1 MLTDTKLKNLKP
13 QGKMYKVS
21 DRDGLYVAVLISG
34 TISFRYDYRIN
45 GRRETLVIG
54 QYGRDGIT
62 LAEARDELIAAKKLL
77 NAGHSPAAAKR
88 DGIKRIRGAETF
100 TVHTDA
106 YMKHV
111 VLADSTRAMKQSVI
125 DRDILPVLGNKMM
138 SEITTPMVRDLCDRI
153 VERGGRATAVQAREI
168 ISSVYRYANDRGHGL
183 FNPAADIKPLSIAKF
198 EERER
203 FLNPRE
209 IGIFFRAL
217 NDFSAM
223 GTLKMAIK
231 LVLITMVRKSEFV
244 NAKWSEIDFHHR
256 TWTIPAERMKKRKA
270 HVIFLSDQA
279 MDLLVGLNMC
289 AGGSEYLVPGRYDI
303 RKPLSNA
310 ALNSLIDRTVKS
322 INDAGEP
329 LQRFTVHDLRR
340 TCSTNL
346 HEADYPSDWIEMG
359 QARTQK
365 GTRGVYNKAKYA
377 KQRAYMLQQWANMV
391 DAWINGEHYDL
402 VPFSPSAF
410 EKWMNDQ

>member
-77 NAGHSPAAAKR
+77 NAGQSPAAAKR

-125 DRDILPVLGNKMM
+125 DRDIFPVLGNKMM

-244 NAKWSEIDFHHR
+244 NAKWSEIDFHYR

-410 EKWMNDQ
+410 EKWMNEQ